1 MTGKRSETDSIG
13 SIEVDQQVL
22 WGAQTQRSLEHFSIG
37 HNIMPYAIVRAY
49 SIIKEA
55 AAIINEQNT
64 LITASQRDAIVD
76 ACQAIRNDSLKDHFP
91 LHVWQTGSGT
101 QTNMNVNEVIANYA
115 NEQLGSPRGSKKPIH
130 PNDDVNRSQSS
141 NDTFPT
147 AMHISFVLELEKKLF
162 PALAELKS
170 SLQDKTTA
178 WKAIVKIGRTHLQD
192 AVPLTLGQAFSAHLS
207 QIDFLEQE
215 LHDAKKTLLPL
226 AIGATAVGTGLNARE
241 NFDHDM
247 ATEIA
252 RITQEP
258 FTTASNKFQALSA
271 HPEALKLSSTLK
283 NLAATLYKLAHD
295 IRMLGSGPR
304 AGLGELILPKNE
316 PGSSIMPG
324 KVNPTQSEALCML
337 CMQVM
342 GYDTAVTLAC
352 SQGHFEL
359 NVNKPLIA
367 FNILESIQLLSDGMT
382 SFNHYCLTGLEPN
395 NAVIQ
400 KHVEQS
406 LMLVTALTPA
416 IGYDKASEIA
426 NLAHK
431 DGSSLKEANRKLGY
445 LDDDTF
451 DRLIDPTKMV

>member
-1 MTGKRSETDSIG
+1 MTDKRSETDSIG
-13 SIEVDQQVL
+13 SIEVDNQVL

-37 HNIMPYAIVRAY
+37 NNVMPYAIIRAY
-49 SIIKEA
+49 SVIKEA
-55 AAIINEQNT
+55 AAIINEKDG
-64 LITASQRDAIVD
+64 LITSTQRDAILD
-76 ACQAIRNDSLKDHFP
+76 ACQAIRNDSLKAHFP
-91 LHVWQTGSGT
+91 LRVWQTGSGT

-115 NEQLGSPRGSKKPIH
+115 NEQLGSPRGSKKPVH

-147 AMHISFVLELEKKLF
+147 AMHISFVFELEQKLF
-162 PALAELKS
+162 PALATLKKC
-170 SLQDKTTA
+170 LQNKTTA
-178 WKAIVKIGRTHLQD
+178 WKSIVKIGRTHLQD

-215 LHDAKKTLLPL
+215 LHNAKKTLLPL
-226 AIGATAVGTGLNARE
+226 AIGATAVGTGLNARK
-241 NFDHDM
+241 NFDRDM
-247 ATEIA
+247 AAEIA
-252 RITQEP
+252 RITHEP

-283 NLAATLYKLAHD
+283 NLAASLYKLAHD
-295 IRMLGSGPR
+295 VRMLGSGPR
-304 AGLGELILPKNE
+304 AGIGELILPKNE

-337 CMQVM
+337 CTQVM
-342 GYDTAVTLAC
+342 GYDTAVALAC

-382 SFNHYCLTGLEPN
+382 SFTHYCLTGLEPN
-395 NAVIQ
+395 KAVIQ

-426 NLAHK
+426 NRAYK

-445 LDDDTF
+445 LDDEAF
-451 DRLIDPTKMV
+451 DKLVNPNKMV

>member
-1 MTGKRSETDSIG
+1 MANKRSETDSIG
-13 SIEVDQQVL
+13 RIEVDNQAL

-37 HNIMPYAIVRAY
+37 HNIMPYSIVRAY
-49 SIIKEA
+49 SVIKEA
-55 AAIINEQNT
+55 AAIINEKDK
-64 LITASQRDAIVD
+64 LITTSQRDAIVN
-76 ACQAIRNDSLKDHFP
+76 ACQAIRNDSLKAHFP
-91 LHVWQTGSGT
+91 LRVWQTGSGT

-115 NEQLGSPRGSKKPIH
+115 NEQLGSSRGSKEPIH

-147 AMHISFVLELEKKLF
+147 AMHISFVLELDKKLL
-162 PALAELKS
+162 PALTGLKNC
-170 SLQDKTTA
+170 LRDKTNA
-178 WKAIVKIGRTHLQD
+178 WKSIVKIGRTHLQD

-215 LHDAKKTLLPL
+215 LYDAKKALLSL

-241 NFDHDM
+241 NFDRDIT
-247 ATEIA
+247 AEIA
-252 RITQEP
+252 RITQQP

-271 HPEALKLSSTLK
+271 HPESLKLSSALK
-283 NLAATLYKLAHD
+283 NLATTLYKLAND

-304 AGLGELILPKNE
+304 AGIGELTLPKNE

-342 GYDTAVTLAC
+342 GYDTAVTFAC

-367 FNILESIQLLSDGMT
+367 FNILESIQLLSDGIT
-382 SFNHYCLTGLEPN
+382 SFNNYCLTGLEPN
-395 NAVIQ
+395 HTVIQ

-431 DGSSLKEANRKLGY
+431 DGTSLKEATRKLGY
-445 LDDDTF
+445 LDDETF
-451 DRLIDPTKMV
+451 DKLIDPKKMV